1 MIVKDISF
9 GDEARGAL
17 ISGINKIADA
27 VKSTL
32 GARGRTVLIESTEH
46 VGGITVT
53 KDGVTVANSIN
64 LMDPTENLAVVMMR
78 QAASKTASE
87 AGDGTTTAIVLAQA
101 LIHEAQ
107 TRIKPEMNLTQIMR
121 AIQSSSEYILKLLT
135 DMSDQVN
142 EDRLLDVASISANN
156 DSEIGEI
163 IYNAY
168 NNVGKHGVVTVE
180 NAQGS
185 ETYCTVSEGMR
196 IARGYLSRYFITNKK
211 TSECVLEK
219 PYILVLDQEV
229 DQFGNI
235 EQVLAE
241 VYKEGRSILIISNLS
256 PNIINT
262 LNLNRARNGLK
273 VCAIQP
279 PQFGWKS
286 NELMED
292 IAIATGATY
301 FSESTGDNLQ
311 SVSIADLGFCDK
323 VIVDQTH
330 SILVRNED
338 NDQVVNDRVSV
349 LWEEHDNHKNKD
361 TQEFIRERIAVLSG
375 RIGVIHVGANSDI
388 EQKEKR
394 DRVDDAVCATRA
406 ALEDG
411 ILSGGGVALRDISTK
426 VGSQKGSCEEDQV
439 AYAILEKALRAPYN
453 QILSNAGME
462 HPAPAGQK
470 KGYGINVKTMKSGN
484 MRKLGI
490 IDPTKVT
497 KSAIVNAISVATT
510 ILSTN
515 AIITNI
521 RQQ

>member
-17 ISGINKIADA
+17 ITGINKIANA

-121 AIQSSSEYILKLLT
+121 AIQSSSDYILKLLT

-168 NNVGKHGVVTVE
+168 NNVGNHGVVTVE

-196 IARGYLSRYFITNKK
+196 S
-211 TSECVLEK
+211 
-219 PYILVLDQEV
+219 
-229 DQFGNI
+229 
-235 EQVLAE
+235 
-241 VYKEGRSILIISNLS
+241 
-256 PNIINT
+256 
-262 LNLNRARNGLK
+262 
-273 VCAIQP
+273 
-279 PQFGWKS
+279 
-286 NELMED
+286 
-292 IAIATGATY
+292 
-301 FSESTGDNLQ
+301 
-311 SVSIADLGFCDK
+311 
-323 VIVDQTH
+323 
-330 SILVRNED
+330 
-338 NDQVVNDRVSV
+338 
-349 LWEEHDNHKNKD
+349 
-361 TQEFIRERIAVLSG
+361 
-375 RIGVIHVGANSDI
+375 
-388 EQKEKR
+388 
-394 DRVDDAVCATRA
+394 
-406 ALEDG
+406 
-411 ILSGGGVALRDISTK
+411 
-426 VGSQKGSCEEDQV
+426 
-439 AYAILEKALRAPYN
+439 
-453 QILSNAGME
+453 
-462 HPAPAGQK
+462 
-470 KGYGINVKTMKSGN
+470 
-484 MRKLGI
+484 
-490 IDPTKVT
+490 
-497 KSAIVNAISVATT
+497 
-510 ILSTN
+510 
-515 AIITNI
+515 
-521 RQQ
+521 